1 MTRPIRTLDVRP
13 RVPDRLRPLYD
24 MSFNLFFAWNYDA
37 QELFRRINPD
47 LWEKTKMNPVEFLG
61 RIQQKELDNLVTDEG
76 FIAHMDRVKQELDR
90 YMSEIPDPEVFG
102 KAARPFL
109 VAYFTAECGVADCL
123 PIYSGGLGIL
133 SGDHLKSASDLNLPI
148 IGISLA
154 YQKGYFR
161 QYLSHDGWQMET
173 YPINDFT
180 TMPMERVRDEKGE
193 SVEVSVDLKGERVS
207 VQVWRVNIG
216 RTRLYLLDTNLT
228 KNPQWARDITSELYG
243 GDREMRIR
251 QEIILGIGG
260 VRMLKAMG
268 IEPTLYHINEG
279 HSAFAIF
286 ERIRALREERGLSFN
301 EALEFV
307 RATSVFTTHTP
318 VPAGNDM
325 FHPDLVRAYFGSFA
339 KSIGITPEVLLALG
353 RQNPRDKNEEFCMTV
368 LALKLSNSNNGVSR
382 LHARVSRRM
391 WQRIWPK
398 TPETDLPIVHLTNG
412 VHIPSWISR
421 GMSENYARYLGPR
434 WIEDPDNMMV
444 WERVDKIPNTEL
456 WRTHERSRERLV
468 AFTRKRLKQQLAKR
482 GVSNRDQAVADEVL
496 DSEALTI
503 GFARRFAP
511 YKRAY
516 LILKDLRRLEQIL
529 TNEDS
534 PVQMIFAGKA
544 HPQDQAGKEL
554 IKQLVQISNQDHLR
568 RRMVFLEDYDMEV
581 ARLMVQGV
589 DVWLN
594 TPRRPLEACGTSGMK
609 AVANGALHLSVLD
622 GWWDEGYDPDIGW
635 AIGGRENYNDHDFQ
649 DELESR
655 TLYEILEKDI
665 VPLFYDRGPE
675 RLPRRWLAMM
685 KASLHKL
692 CPMFN
697 THRMVM
703 EYWTRFY
710 IPSAERHF
718 QLMKDDWKGVKEL
731 AGWREKIMYNW
742 SKVMIKGIR
751 MDEISEIEM
760 GASYHAEADV
770 FLSELSPSDIMV
782 EAYYGR
788 LDPSDQF
795 LDSFASVMTPA
806 GTAGDQVYTYQCDLR
821 FEEVG
826 HFGLNVRL
834 TPNHPNP
841 ESRHAMGLVIWGEA

>member
-368 LALKLSNSNNGVSR
+368 LALKLSNSN
-382 LHARVSRRM
+382 
-391 WQRIWPK
+391 
-398 TPETDLPIVHLTNG
+398 
-412 VHIPSWISR
+412 
-421 GMSENYARYLGPR
+421 
-434 WIEDPDNMMV
+434 
-444 WERVDKIPNTEL
+444 
-456 WRTHERSRERLV
+456 
-468 AFTRKRLKQQLAKR
+468 
-482 GVSNRDQAVADEVL
+482 
-496 DSEALTI
+496 
-503 GFARRFAP
+503 
-511 YKRAY
+511 
-516 LILKDLRRLEQIL
+516 
-529 TNEDS
+529 
-534 PVQMIFAGKA
+534 
-544 HPQDQAGKEL
+544 
-554 IKQLVQISNQDHLR
+554 
-568 RRMVFLEDYDMEV
+568 
-581 ARLMVQGV
+581 
-589 DVWLN
+589 
-594 TPRRPLEACGTSGMK
+594 
-609 AVANGALHLSVLD
+609 
-622 GWWDEGYDPDIGW
+622 
-635 AIGGRENYNDHDFQ
+635 
-649 DELESR
+649 
-655 TLYEILEKDI
+655 
-665 VPLFYDRGPE
+665 
-675 RLPRRWLAMM
+675 
-685 KASLHKL
+685 
-692 CPMFN
+692 
-697 THRMVM
+697 
-703 EYWTRFY
+703 
-710 IPSAERHF
+710 
-718 QLMKDDWKGVKEL
+718 
-731 AGWREKIMYNW
+731 
-742 SKVMIKGIR
+742 
-751 MDEISEIEM
+751 
-760 GASYHAEADV
+760 
-770 FLSELSPSDIMV
+770 
-782 EAYYGR
+782 
-788 LDPSDQF
+788 
-795 LDSFASVMTPA
+795 
-806 GTAGDQVYTYQCDLR
+806 
-821 FEEVG
+821 
-826 HFGLNVRL
+826 
-834 TPNHPNP
+834 
-841 ESRHAMGLVIWGEA
+841 

>member
-1 MTRPIRTLDVRP
+1 MIRPIRTLDVRP

-37 QELFRRINPD
+37 EELFRRINPD
-47 LWEKTKMNPVEFLG
+47 LWEETKMNPVEFLG

-90 YMSEIPDPEVFG
+90 YMSETPDPKVFG
-102 KAARPFL
+102 KTARPFL

-154 YQKGYFR
+154 YQKGYFH
-161 QYLSHDGWQMET
+161 QYLTHDGWQMET

-180 TMPMERVRDEKGE
+180 TMPMERVRDKNGE

-207 VQVWRVNIG
+207 VQGWRVNIG

-268 IEPTLYHINEG
+268 IEPTLYHMNEG
-279 HSAFAIF
+279 HSAFAVF

-301 EALEFV
+301 EAVEFV

-339 KSIGITPEVLLALG
+339 KSIGITSEVLLALG

-391 WQRIWPK
+391 WQPIWPK
-398 TPETDLPIVHLTNG
+398 TPETDLPIVHVTNG

-434 WIEDPDNMMV
+434 WIEDPDNVMV

-456 WRTHERSRERLV
+456 WRTRERSRERLV
-468 AFTRKRLKQQLAKR
+468 AFTRKRLRKQLAKQ
-482 GVSNRDQAVADEVL
+482 GVSNRDLAVADEVL
-496 DSEALTI
+496 NSEALTI

-516 LILKDLRRLEQIL
+516 LILKDLERLKQIL
-529 TNEDS
+529 TNEDA
-534 PVQMIFAGKA
+534 PVQIIFAGKA

-554 IKQLVQISNQDHLR
+554 IKQLLEISNQDGLR
-568 RRMVFLEDYDMEV
+568 RRMVFLEDYDIEV
-581 ARLMVQGV
+581 ARYMVQGA

-609 AVANGALHLSVLD
+609 AVVNGALHLSVLD

-635 AIGGRENYNDHDFQ
+635 TIGSGESYEDHDFQ

-655 TLYEILEKDI
+655 SLYETLEKDI
-665 VPLFYDRGPE
+665 VPLFYDRG
-675 RLPRRWLAMM
+675 RDGLPRRWLAMM

-697 THRMVM
+697 THRMVS

-718 QLMKDDWKGVKEL
+718 QLAKNDWQGLREL
-731 AGWREKIMYNW
+731 AGWRQKIMYNW
-742 SKVMIKGIR
+742 SNVTIKETR

-770 FLSELSPSDIMV
+770 FLGELSPEDIMV

-788 LDPSDQF
+788 LDPSNQF
-795 LDSFASVMTPA
+795 TNSFTSVMTPA
-806 GTAGDQVYTYQCDLR
+806 GPTRDQVCTYQGDFR